1 MYIYYNFRYSFSS
14 YFLNS
19 HFNLNPMETKRRH
32 FFKSYDKK
40 FLISTI
46 FCSIFK
52 NIRSP
57 FSFPT
62 SVSVLSFL

>member
-19 HFNLNPMETKRRH
+19 YFNFNPMETKRRH
-32 FFKSYDKK
+32 FFKSYSKK

-57 FSFPT
+57 FSFLT
-62 SVSVLSFL
+62 FVSVLSFL